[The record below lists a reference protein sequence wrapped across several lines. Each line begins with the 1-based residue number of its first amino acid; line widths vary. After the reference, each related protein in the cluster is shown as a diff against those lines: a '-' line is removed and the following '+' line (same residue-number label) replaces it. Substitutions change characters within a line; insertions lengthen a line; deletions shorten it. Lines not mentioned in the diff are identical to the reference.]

1 MDKLITLDEIQL
13 DTYIN
18 PADGNEVKFLKRG
31 KYYSMLLVKSN
42 IWINYITRDHL
53 QTFKENRSKK
63 WKVIEVTSKKGTV
76 YNWLEGLER
85 YAKEEEEETL

>member
-31 KYYSMLLVKSN
+31 KYYSMLLVKTN
-42 IWINYITRDHL
+42 TWINYLTRDHL

-63 WKVIEVTSKKGTV
+63 WKVIEKVSKKGTS
-76 YNWLEGLER
+76 YSWLEGLEVSMN
-85 YAKEEEEETL
+85 EEETL

>member
-13 DTYIN
+13 DTYVN

-42 IWINYITRDHL
+42 TWINYLTRSHL

-63 WKVIEVTSKKGTV
+63 WKVIELKTNKGNDF
-76 YNWLEGLER
+76 YWLEGLER
-85 YAKEEEEETL
+85 YAKEEEETL